1 MSYASMPL
9 VQIRADI
16 KEGNQ
21 NDKVT
26 HHLIVAYRSMLHEF
40 IIQLLLIHRLCNF
53 EQMGLIVY

>member
-40 IIQLLLIHRLCNF
+40 IIQLLLIHRLC
-53 EQMGLIVY
+53 